1 MVGCIPGS
9 SRLNTQPRYTV
20 TIDLNLNIAASEF
33 KADPFPIY
41 RRLREESPVH
51 RVKLPNG
58 QSAWLVTRYDD
69 VVRVLTDDR
78 FAKDAFRVLS
88 KDQLEASPWL
98 TKLLTPL
105 LMPLARHMLNRDPPD
120 HTRLRALVQQ
130 AFSPRLVEGMRGRIQ
145 TLAEELL
152 NRAKSR
158 GRMDLIA
165 DYALPIPT
173 TVIAEM
179 LGVPIRDRHKF
190 HRWSSALLLA
200 GASRFG
206 LLWAMPSA
214 LRFMRYIR
222 QLIKIR
228 RADLRDDLIS
238 ALITAKEASER
249 LNDDELLSMIL
260 LLIVAGHETTVNL
273 IASGMLALLQHPD
286 QLERLRNDPALIRP
300 AVEELLRFTA
310 PVETATERFA
320 TEDMEVA
327 GVKIAHGDLVLAAIA
342 SANRDERQ
350 FQNPDAL
357 DIAREPNRHL
367 AFGQGI
373 HFCLGASLARLEG
386 QLAINA
392 LLAGTHD
399 LRLAVDPAKLRWRSG
414 LVLRGL
420 TALPISFT
428 TRAPSSARTELVDA
442 GRL

>member
-1 MVGCIPGS
+1 MAV
-9 SRLNTQPRYTV
+9 
-20 TIDLNLNIAASEF
+20 DLNVNIAASDF

-41 RRLREESPVH
+41 RRLRETAPVH
-51 RVKLPNG
+51 RVKLPDG
-58 QSAWLVTRYDD
+58 QMGWLVTRYDD
-69 VVRVLTDDR
+69 VVRVLTDER

-88 KDQLEASPWL
+88 KEQLSKAPL
-98 TKLLTPL
+98 LAKLMTPL
-105 LMPLARHMLNRDPPD
+105 LMPVARHMLNRDPPD

-145 TLAEELL
+145 THADELFD
-152 NRAKSR
+152 RVERR

-179 LGVPIRDRHKF
+179 LGVPVADRHKF
-190 HRWSSALLLA
+190 HRWSGAMLAA
-200 GASRFG
+200 GATRFG
-206 LLWAMPSA
+206 LLRAMPSA

-228 RADLRDDLIS
+228 RADLREDLIS
-238 ALITAKEASER
+238 ALITAKDANEH

-273 IASGMLALLQHPD
+273 IASGTLALLQHPD
-286 QLERLRNDPALIRP
+286 QLERLRSDPALIKP

-320 TEDMEVA
+320 TEEVELA
-327 GVKIAHGDLVLAAIA
+327 GVKIAQGALVIASIA
-342 SANRDERQ
+342 SANRDESQ
-350 FQNPDAL
+350 FAGPDTL
-357 DIAREPNRHL
+357 DITREPSRHL

-386 QLAINA
+386 QTAIKT
-392 LLAGTHD
+392 LLAHTSD
-399 LRLAVDPAKLRWRSG
+399 LRLAVEPTALRWRSG

-420 TALPISFT
+420 KTLPVSFT
-428 TRAPSSARTELVDA
+428 PAAPRVARPELA
-442 GRL
+442 ETLSH

>member
-1 MVGCIPGS
+1 V
-9 SRLNTQPRYTV
+9 TV
-20 TIDLNLNIAASEF
+20 DLNVNIAGSEF
-33 KADPFPIY
+33 KADPFPVY
-41 RRLREESPVH
+41 RRLREQAPVY
-51 RVKLPNG
+51 RVTLPDL
-58 QSAWLVTRYDD
+58 QLAWLVTRYDD
-69 VVRVLTDDR
+69 VVTVLTDER

-88 KDQLEASPWL
+88 KERLAASPWL
-98 TKLLTPL
+98 ARMLTPL

-130 AFSPRLVEGMRGRIQ
+130 AFSPRLVEGMRGRIE
-145 TLAEELL
+145 TLADDLL
-152 NRAKSR
+152 DRVIRR

-179 LGVPIRDRHKF
+179 LGVPVGDRHKF
-190 HRWSSALLLA
+190 HHWSSAMLSA

-206 LLWAMPSA
+206 LLRAMPSA

-222 QLIKIR
+222 RLIQTR
-228 RADLRDDLIS
+228 RANLSDDLIS

-249 LNDDELLSMIL
+249 LSDDELLSMIL

-273 IASGMLALLQHPD
+273 IATGMLALLEHPD
-286 QLERLRNDPALIRP
+286 ELERLRSEPGLIKP

-320 TEDMEVA
+320 TEDVELA
-327 GVKIAHGDLVLAAIA
+327 GVKIAKGDLVLAAIA
-342 SANRDERQ
+342 SANRDESR
-350 FQNPDAL
+350 FINPDTL
-357 DIAREPNRHL
+357 DITREPNKHL

-386 QLAINA
+386 QTAINT
-392 LLAGTHD
+392 LLARTRD
-399 LRLAVDPAKLRWRSG
+399 LRLSVDPGTLRWRSG

-420 TALPISFT
+420 KALPVSFT
-428 TRAPSSARTELVDA
+428 TKASSPRSELADA
-442 GRL
+442 LQP

>member
-1 MVGCIPGS
+1 V
-9 SRLNTQPRYTV
+9 TV
-20 TIDLNLNIAASEF
+20 DLSVNIAAPEF
-33 KADPFPIY
+33 KANPFPFY
-41 RRLREESPVH
+41 RRLRERSPIH

-58 QSAWLVTRYDD
+58 QMAWLVTRYDD
-69 VVRVLTDDR
+69 VVRVLTDER
-78 FAKDAFRVLS
+78 FAKDVFRVLS
-88 KDQLEASPWL
+88 KEQLAASPWWERV
-98 TKLLTPL
+98 LTPL
-105 LMPLARHMLNRDPPD
+105 ILPLARHMLNRDPPD

-145 TLAEELL
+145 TLADELL
-152 NRAKSR
+152 DRVKR
-158 GRMDLIA
+158 PGQMDLIA

-179 LGVPIRDRHKF
+179 LGVPVRDRHKF
-190 HRWSSALLLA
+190 HRWSSVMLLA

-228 RADLRDDLIS
+228 RGDLRDDLIS

-273 IASGMLALLQHPD
+273 IASGMLALLQNPD
-286 QLERLRNDPALIRP
+286 QLERLRSDPALIKP

-320 TEDMEVA
+320 REDVEMA
-327 GVKIAHGDLVLAAIA
+327 GVKIAQGDLVLAAIA
-342 SANRDERQ
+342 SANRDESQ
-350 FQNPDAL
+350 FKNPDTL
-357 DIAREPNRHL
+357 DIGREPNRHV

-373 HFCLGASLARLEG
+373 HFCLGASLARLEA
-386 QLAINA
+386 QTAINA
-392 LLAGTHD
+392 LLAGTRD
-399 LRLAVDPAKLRWRSG
+399 LQLAVDPATLRWRSG

-420 TALPISFT
+420 TALPVSLT
-428 TRAPSSARTELVDA
+428 TRAATAARMELADANRLSSIV
-442 GRL
+442 

>member
-1 MVGCIPGS
+1 MA
-9 SRLNTQPRYTV
+9 
-20 TIDLNLNIAASEF
+20 IDLNVNIASPDF
-33 KADPFPIY
+33 KADPFPFY
-41 RRLREESPVH
+41 RRLRETAPVH
-51 RVKLPNG
+51 RVKLPDG
-58 QSAWLVTRYDD
+58 QMGWVVTRYDD
-69 VVRVLTDDR
+69 VVRVLTDER
-78 FAKDAFRVLS
+78 FAKDVFRVLS
-88 KDQLEASPWL
+88 KEQLASGP
-98 TKLLTPL
+98 LLARLVTPL

-145 TLAEELL
+145 TLADELFD
-152 NRAKSR
+152 RVERR

-179 LGVPIRDRHKF
+179 LGVPVRDRHKF
-190 HRWSSALLLA
+190 HRWSGAMLAA
-200 GASRFG
+200 GATRFG
-206 LLWAMPSA
+206 LLRAMPSA

-273 IASGMLALLQHPD
+273 IASGMLALLEHPD
-286 QLERLRNDPALIRP
+286 QLERLRSDPTLIKP

-310 PVETATERFA
+310 PVETGTERFA
-320 TEDMEVA
+320 TEEVELA
-327 GVKIAHGDLVLAAIA
+327 GVKIAQGDLVIAAIA
-342 SANRDERQ
+342 SANRDESQ
-350 FQNPDAL
+350 FADPDTL
-357 DIAREPNRHL
+357 DITREPNRHL

-386 QLAINA
+386 QTAIKT
-392 LLAGTHD
+392 LLARTSD
-399 LRLAVDPAKLRWRSG
+399 LRLAVDPSALRWRSG
-414 LVLRGL
+414 LILRGL
-420 TALPISFT
+420 KALPVSFT
-428 TRAPSSARTELVDA
+428 PAAPRVARTELA
-442 GRL
+442 ETLCP